1 MTRSLRISSILV
13 ISLVALALTPLAALA
28 HGRAEVG
35 KYEIYIGFHVEPA
48 FQGDVNGA
56 EFFVT
61 NMETQEPVNGLEE
74 TLQMEIIYGESR
86 REVPVETQWGE
97 EGAYIGYV
105 QPTATG
111 DYTIHIWGDIE
122 GTPADVTMTSSPD
135 TFSSISPK
143 SDIAFP
149 AADPTSADMQ
159 AMVTASA
166 DTARLALI
174 VASAAAV
181 LGLAGVL
188 LGLRAKRS

>member
-1 MTRSLRISSILV
+1 MPRPVRISTILV
-13 ISLVALALTPLAALA
+13 LALVALALTPLAALA

-74 TLQMEIIYGESR
+74 TLQMEIIYGDSR
-86 REVPVETQWGE
+86 LELPVETQWGE

-105 QPTATG
+105 QPTSTG

-135 TFSSISPK
+135 TFSSIASK

-149 AADPTSADMQ
+149 SADPTSAEMQ
-159 AMVTASA
+159 AMLATSS

-174 VASAAAV
+174 VASVAAV
-181 LGLAGVL
+181 LGLAGVV
-188 LGLRAKRS
+188 LGLRARRS